1 MQRGLR
7 SCCLLVLLVALIA
20 PLSGQERFGEI
31 SGVVVDTTGA
41 VLPGATVTVTN
52 VGSST
57 ALVLVTGPDGSFRAP
72 TLEPGRYSIRVEL
85 EGFAPRELLEVTV
98 LVGRP
103 LVIDS
108 TLELDGVAEAISV
121 TAEVPPIDIRG
132 TTVANNLNSEEFN
145 QLPKTRS
152 FQRLALTAPKVNA
165 GEIEGGF
172 QVNGASGAE
181 NNFII
186 DGISTSSLINGSSR
200 QNTVFEYVEEV
211 QVKTAGIQAEYGG
224 ALGGVISAI
233 TKSGGNTFSG
243 ETHYYYYSG
252 NGLAADPVER
262 LVLDPVDDITVN
274 YYQDAKQTDNR
285 SEIGGSL
292 GGPIVEDRLFFF
304 GSFSPRIVR
313 RTNDYLFSNGT
324 EPGAIDSDREEWSAF
339 GKLTYSTNRFKTSYG
354 ILWTPTRST
363 GRLPAYNGG
372 PNVLASSLDSNLAN
386 QDRGY
391 EIDQTNHSGTLDV
404 FLSNYSF
411 LSVRG
416 GYFTDNYSD
425 TGIPPV
431 SSVTYR
437 SSGIGLPFDIPA
449 DLQQPVNAQN
459 VPRAR
464 NNFMD
469 DTDLPPMVVPL
480 VMRELDSFLRS
491 RAQPA

>member
-72 TLEPGRYSIRVEL
+72 ALEPGRYSIRVEL

-108 TLELDGVAEAISV
+108 TLELGGVAEAISV

-211 QVKTAGIQAEYGG
+211 QVKTAGIQADQYQGG
-224 ALGGVISAI
+224 ALGG
-233 TKSGGNTFSG
+233 
-243 ETHYYYYSG
+243 
-252 NGLAADPVER
+252 PVER
-262 LVLDPVDDITVN
+262 LVDH
-274 YYQDAKQTDNR
+274 AR
-285 SEIGGSL
+285 SPSRAATHSA
-292 GGPIVEDRLFFF
+292 VRLTTTTAAT
-304 GSFSPRIVR
+304 GWRRIPLSV
-313 RTNDYLFSNGT
+313 S
-324 EPGAIDSDREEWSAF
+324 SS
-339 GKLTYSTNRFKTSYG
+339 
-354 ILWTPTRST
+354 TRST
-363 GRLPAYNGG
+363 
-372 PNVLASSLDSNLAN
+372 
-386 QDRGY
+386 
-391 EIDQTNHSGTLDV
+391 T
-404 FLSNYSF
+404 
-411 LSVRG
+411 
-416 GYFTDNYSD
+416 
-425 TGIPPV
+425 
-431 SSVTYR
+431 
-437 SSGIGLPFDIPA
+437 
-449 DLQQPVNAQN
+449 
-459 VPRAR
+459 
-464 NNFMD
+464 
-469 DTDLPPMVVPL
+469 
-480 VMRELDSFLRS
+480 S
-491 RAQPA
+491 R